1 MFSVATTF
9 SGGRLRH
16 AACRELRRTERA
28 CYNDAMNEPTDPNE
42 RTAVLT
48 SAPSETEAA
57 IVIEALQNN
66 DIRAE
71 SDEYTSGLRAGPWNW
86 VDIIVD
92 VNDLERAKEVLEQ
105 VKQDNAHID
114 WSQVDVGEPE
124 DE

>member
-1 MFSVATTF
+1 MNAP
-9 SGGRLRH
+9 
-16 AACRELRRTERA
+16 TE
-28 CYNDAMNEPTDPNE
+28 PNE

-57 IVIEALQNN
+57 IVIEALESNG
-66 DIRAE
+66 IRAE

-86 VDIIVD
+86 VTILVAEE
-92 VNDLERAKEVLEQ
+92 DLERAKEVLAQ
-105 VKQDNAHID
+105 VKEENAHID